1 MSAVTHVITLAPEA
15 TETREL
21 LAQLQSQGIQAEIF
35 PAVDGRQGMPALQPG
50 ERFCRWKALAR
61 HKRWLTGAEIG
72 CYLSHLRAI
81 RSAWEAGHEHVC
93 ILEDDVCLEP
103 DFARIAEE
111 LRADPALEL
120 VRFMALRLR
129 PRRIIRPLGDGSHQL
144 VRPLRGTV
152 GTQAYQLNRSGMEK
166 MLAHAAC
173 LYEPIDKVL
182 DHFWLFDLN
191 TYLVEPHLVWERP
204 SPSSIARPGDTRGEA
219 GLQHRLAHPF
229 YKLYHSTLR
238 HRYLRRLAAEFTGA
252 SMPAPDV
259 GKTPRLH

>member
-1 MSAVTHVITLAPEA
+1 MSSLTCIITLAPEA
-15 TETREL
+15 PETREL
-21 LAQLQSQGIQAEIF
+21 LEQLRTQGIQPQIF
-35 PAVDGRQGMPALQPG
+35 PAVDGRQGPPTLQPG
-50 ERFCRWKALAR
+50 ERLCRWKALAR
-61 HKRWLTGAEIG
+61 HRRWLTGAEIG

-81 RSAWEAGHEHVC
+81 RGAWEAGHEHVC

-103 DFARIAEE
+103 EFASIAEE
-111 LRADPALEL
+111 LRADPSLEL

-152 GTQAYQLNRSGMEK
+152 GTQAYQLNRSGMAK
-166 MLAHAAC
+166 ILAHAAC

-191 TYLVEPHLVWERP
+191 TFLVEPHLVWERP
-204 SPSSIARPGDTRGEA
+204 RPSSIVRPKGTRGEA
-219 GLQHRLAHPF
+219 RLLHRLVHPA
-229 YKLYHSTLR
+229 YKLGSSLRR
-238 HRYLRRLAAEFTGA
+238 HRYLRRHASELAGA
-252 SMPAPDV
+252 SLPPPDV